1 MASHR
6 QQIIFK
12 VYFYL
17 PERNIKYF
25 DKTELLCCLFKIL
38 LTITG
43 GQPWPGPA
51 PAVSDWFKTYFLPL
65 NSSTLDTASHNIF
78 SAYFTRKTLSA
89 KTSQICVWLE
99 TNVELVCSVCT
110 ASDPCSFP
118 LPYLDWISSS
128 KVVDRFASDWFN
140 SIYCKIGDIMDS
152 VSETLMASLLT

>member
-38 LTITG
+38 LTISS

-78 SAYFTRKTLSA
+78 SAYFTRKKKLYRSKSYRQKCLKYVYDWKLMWSWFA
-89 KTSQICVWLE
+89 VFAQ
-99 TNVELVCSVCT
+99 
-110 ASDPCSFP
+110 
-118 LPYLDWISSS
+118 LPIRVHSHYHI
-128 KVVDRFASDWFN
+128 
-140 SIYCKIGDIMDS
+140 
-152 VSETLMASLLT
+152 